1 MNLSPTLITG
11 EILPC
16 NVGNGLAF
24 TADMAGAYQELEAIG
39 ISFKPEKLLALAAE
53 LMPKYQ
59 ARAASSKGRFGMDAD
74 LTAGVLPATIGTPI
88 QFLQYWL
95 PGFINVITQ
104 ARTLDYLIGVVNGG
118 NWADDQVV
126 FKTLEGS
133 GAAIEYGDSS
143 NISLANWN
151 HQIESRTIVRFEK
164 GFEQNVLESEQA
176 AAMELS
182 SIDAKRSATINSLEI
197 SRNIVGYNGYN
208 NGNNRT
214 YGFLNDPN
222 LPAYTAVPSGIW
234 SGLTYNEIVADLQN
248 FIVTL
253 RTQSFGNIDPKRTPT
268 TLALSQAVVD
278 YLTTPSSQYGAT
290 PMQWLNQ
297 NYPLITIESAV
308 ELNGANGGANVA
320 YYYAP
325 SVMDDGSTDGG
336 RTFMQVVP
344 VRSRLVGVQQLVKG
358 MLEDYSNAT
367 AGTIVTRPW
376 AITRWT
382 GL

>member
-1 MNLSPTLITG
+1 MNALSPTVITG

-16 NVGNGLAF
+16 NAGNGLAF
-24 TADMAGAYQELEAIG
+24 TADMAAAYHELETIG
-39 ISFKPEKLLALAAE
+39 ISFRPEKLLALSAE
-53 LMPKYQ
+53 LLPKYK
-59 ARAASSKGRFGMDAD
+59 ALKTGFALDAGI
-74 LTAGVLPATIGTPI
+74 TGAVLPATIGTPI

-95 PGFINVITQ
+95 PGFINVVTQ

-133 GAAIEYGDSS
+133 GAAIEYGDSA

-164 GFEQNVLESEQA
+164 GFEQNILESEQA

-182 SIDAKRSATINSLEI
+182 SIDAKRAATVNALEI

-208 NGNNRT
+208 NGSNRT

-222 LPAYTAVPSGIW
+222 LPAYTAIPGGIW
-234 SGLTYNEIVADLQN
+234 ATKTYNEIVADLQN

-253 RTQSFGNIDPKRTPT
+253 RTQSFGNIDPKRTST

-297 NYPLITIESAV
+297 NYPLINIESAV
-308 ELNGANGGANVA
+308 ELDGANGGANVA

-325 SVMDDGSTDGG
+325 SVMNDGSTDGG

-367 AGTIVTRPW
+367 AGTLVTRPW